1 MHFFRFIFEYFV
13 YFVYILIFSRILLIF
28 YTFLIEASKQKVYS
42 GGSKTF
48 RTHFLKKER
57 EKMKKKI
64 PCILACVA
72 AAALAL
78 TACSSQ
84 ETSSSTSQ
92 SETATQAESSQEAS
106 SESSTQA
113 AESSSGE
120 LDVLRIGLAAL
131 PTSLDPDSSIGIAS
145 IKLFYNMFDT
155 LLFTDKEGNICGQL
169 AESWEWIDDTTLN
182 ATLREGITF
191 HNGEPCTAEDVKF
204 TFDRILSG
212 YGDGTIAVLY
222 ETLDSVE
229 IVDDLTVSFKL
240 NQPDAAFE
248 QRLGSIWGA
257 SIVPKDYT
265 EEVGDEAFQTAP
277 IGTGP
282 YMMTEYSP
290 EKYVLERYDGFWG
303 DAPAAKR
310 LEFIAYPEA
319 SARMTALIT
328 GELDI
333 INDIPSDAIET
344 ISSTEGLNVVG
355 TPIKNIHIY
364 TFNTRDE
371 NSIMSNQQFRQA
383 ITKAIDRQQLVD
395 TLWNEYAKVPN
406 GHQFESYGD
415 LYIEDYPGVQY
426 DPDEARR
433 LVEESGYDGQEVIS
447 IEMADGYYTNGN
459 QAGEAIVSMLA
470 DVGIKAEVVFTD
482 VFSFQAD
489 IRAWSSASRFDNPLG
504 ALWLLFGPG
513 SGPANEETGSWIPT
527 EEFVEAGQTLIASS
541 DLEEQREAARTLLE
555 VFDTYCPGTYLYQ
568 AEDLYGIRDG
578 LEWDM
583 TYCEN
588 QIMPF
593 RASDLTVT
601 E

>member
-1 MHFFRFIFEYFV
+1 M
-13 YFVYILIFSRILLIF
+13 
-28 YTFLIEASKQKVYS
+28 T
-42 GGSKTF
+42 
-48 RTHFLKKER
+48 KKR
-57 EKMKKKI
+57 LG
-64 PCILACVA
+64 ILAGMMA
-72 AAALAL
+72 AAMAL
-78 TACSSQ
+78 TACGSSGESSGTTGSQ
-84 ETSSSTSQ
+84 TTASQTTDSQAETTQTETSQASQ
-92 SETATQAESSQEAS
+92 DGQSA
-106 SESSTQA
+106 
-113 AESSSGE
+113 E
-120 LDVLRIGLAAL
+120 LDVLRVGLAAL
-131 PTSLDPDSSIGIAS
+131 PTDLDPDKSIGIAS

-155 LLFTDKEGNICGQL
+155 LLFTDKEGEICGQL
-169 AESWEWIDDTTLN
+169 AEIWEWQDDTTLN
-182 ATLREGITF
+182 VTLREGVTF
-191 HNGEPCTAEDVKF
+191 QNGEPCTSEDVKF

-240 NQPDAAFE
+240 KEPDAAFE

-257 SIVPKDYT
+257 SIVPKDYV

-303 DAPAAKR
+303 EAPAVKR
-310 LEFIAYPEA
+310 IEFIAYPEA

-333 INDIPSDAIET
+333 INDVPGDAVET
-344 ISSTEGLNVVG
+344 IQNTEGLNVVG

-364 TFNTRDE
+364 TFNTKDE

-383 ITKAIDRQQLVD
+383 ITMAIDRQQLVD
-395 TLWNEYAKVPN
+395 TLWTDYAKVPN

-415 LYIEDYPGVQY
+415 LYIEDYEGVQY
-426 DPDEARR
+426 DPETARQ
-433 LVEESGYDGQEVIS
+433 LVEESGYDGEEVIS

-513 SGPANEETGSWIPT
+513 SGPANEETGSWTPT
-527 EEFVEAGQTLIASS
+527 EEFVQAGQTLIESQ

-593 RASDLTVT
+593 RAGDLTVT

>member
-1 MHFFRFIFEYFV
+1 M
-13 YFVYILIFSRILLIF
+13 
-28 YTFLIEASKQKVYS
+28 AK
-42 GGSKTF
+42 KT
-48 RTHFLKKER
+48 
-57 EKMKKKI
+57 I
-64 PCILACVA
+64 CILAGMMA
-72 AAALAL
+72 AAMLL
-78 TACSSQ
+78 TACGSNGGSS
-84 ETSSSTSQ
+84 SPSTSQ
-92 SETATQAESSQEAS
+92 TTDTQATESQTTATTQSSQG
-106 SESSTQA
+106 
-113 AESSSGE
+113 GE
-120 LDVLRIGLAAL
+120 LDVLRVGLAAL
-131 PTSLDPDSSIGIAS
+131 PTDLDPDKSIGIAS

-155 LLFTDKEGNICGQL
+155 LLFTDKEGEICGQL
-169 AESWEWIDDTTLN
+169 AESWEWQDDTTLN
-182 ATLREGITF
+182 VTLREGVTF
-191 HNGEPCTAEDVKF
+191 QNGEECTSEDVKF

-222 ETLDSVE
+222 ETLDSVD
-229 IVDDLTVSFKL
+229 IVDDLTVSFRLK
-240 NQPDAAFE
+240 QPDAAFE

-257 SIVPKDYT
+257 SIVPKDYL

-282 YMMTEYSP
+282 YMLTEYSP

-303 DAPAAKR
+303 EAPAVKR
-310 LEFIAYPEA
+310 IEFIAYPEA

-333 INDIPSDAIET
+333 INDVPSDAVET
-344 ISSTEGLNVVG
+344 IQNTEGLTVVG

-364 TFNTRDE
+364 VFNTKDE
-371 NSIMSNQQFRQA
+371 NSIMSNQKFRQA
-383 ITKAIDRQQLVD
+383 ITMAIDRQQLVD
-395 TLWNEYAKVPN
+395 TLWNDYAKVPN

-415 LYIEDYPGVQY
+415 LYIEDYEGVQY
-426 DPDEARR
+426 DPEQARK
-433 LVEESGYDGQEVIS
+433 LVAESGYDGEEVIS

-513 SGPANEETGSWIPT
+513 SGPANEETGSWTPT
-527 EEFVEAGQTLIASS
+527 EEFVEAGQTLIGSS
-541 DLEEQREAARTLLE
+541 DLNEQREAARTLLE

-593 RASDLTVT
+593 RAGDLKVT

>member
-1 MHFFRFIFEYFV
+1 M
-13 YFVYILIFSRILLIF
+13 
-28 YTFLIEASKQKVYS
+28 T
-42 GGSKTF
+42 
-48 RTHFLKKER
+48 KKR
-57 EKMKKKI
+57 LG
-64 PCILACVA
+64 ILAGMMA
-72 AAALAL
+72 AAMAL
-78 TACSSQ
+78 TACGSSGESSGTTGSQ
-84 ETSSSTSQ
+84 TTASQTTGSQAETTQTETSQASQ
-92 SETATQAESSQEAS
+92 DGQSA
-106 SESSTQA
+106 
-113 AESSSGE
+113 E
-120 LDVLRIGLAAL
+120 LDVLRVGLAAL
-131 PTSLDPDSSIGIAS
+131 PTDLDPDKSIGIAS

-155 LLFTDKEGNICGQL
+155 LLFTDKEGEICGQL
-169 AESWEWIDDTTLN
+169 AESWEWQDDTTLN
-182 ATLREGITF
+182 VTLREGVTF
-191 HNGEPCTAEDVKF
+191 QNGEPCTSEDVKF

-240 NQPDAAFE
+240 KEPDAAFE

-257 SIVPKDYT
+257 SIVPKDYV

-290 EKYVLERYDGFWG
+290 EKYVLERYDGLWG
-303 DAPAAKR
+303 AAPAVKR
-310 LEFIAYPEA
+310 IEFIAYPEA

-333 INDIPSDAIET
+333 INDVPGDAVET
-344 ISSTEGLNVVG
+344 IQNTEGLNVVG

-364 TFNTRDE
+364 TFNTKDE

-383 ITKAIDRQQLVD
+383 ITMAIDRQQLVD
-395 TLWNEYAKVPN
+395 TLWTDYAKVPN

-415 LYIEDYPGVQY
+415 LYIEDYEGVQY
-426 DPDEARR
+426 DPETARQ
-433 LVEESGYDGQEVIS
+433 LVEESGYDGEEVIS

-513 SGPANEETGSWIPT
+513 SGPANEETGSWTPT
-527 EEFVEAGQTLIASS
+527 EEFVQAGQTLIESQ

-593 RASDLTVT
+593 RAGDLTVT

>member
-1 MHFFRFIFEYFV
+1 M
-13 YFVYILIFSRILLIF
+13 
-28 YTFLIEASKQKVYS
+28 AK
-42 GGSKTF
+42 KT
-48 RTHFLKKER
+48 
-57 EKMKKKI
+57 I
-64 PCILACVA
+64 SILAGMMA
-72 AAALAL
+72 AAMLL
-78 TACSSQ
+78 TACGSNGGSS
-84 ETSSSTSQ
+84 SPSTSQ
-92 SETATQAESSQEAS
+92 TTDTQATESQTTATTQSSQG
-106 SESSTQA
+106 
-113 AESSSGE
+113 GE
-120 LDVLRIGLAAL
+120 LDVLRVGLAAL
-131 PTSLDPDSSIGIAS
+131 PTDLDPDKSIGIAS

-155 LLFTDKEGNICGQL
+155 LLFTDKEGEICGQL
-169 AESWEWIDDTTLN
+169 AESWEWQDDTTLN
-182 ATLREGITF
+182 VTLREGVTF
-191 HNGEPCTAEDVKF
+191 QNGEECTSEDVKF

-222 ETLDSVE
+222 ETLDSVD
-229 IVDDLTVSFKL
+229 IVDDLTVSFRLK
-240 NQPDAAFE
+240 QPDTAFE

-257 SIVPKDYT
+257 SIVPKDYL

-282 YMMTEYSP
+282 YMLTEYSP

-303 DAPAAKR
+303 EAPAVKR
-310 LEFIAYPEA
+310 IEFIAYPEA

-333 INDIPSDAIET
+333 INDVPSDAVET
-344 ISSTEGLNVVG
+344 IQNTEGLTVVG

-364 TFNTRDE
+364 VFNTKDE
-371 NSIMSNQQFRQA
+371 NSIMSNQKFRQA
-383 ITKAIDRQQLVD
+383 ITMAIDRQQLVD
-395 TLWNEYAKVPN
+395 TLWNDYAKVPN

-415 LYIEDYPGVQY
+415 LYIEDYEGVQY
-426 DPDEARR
+426 DPEQARK
-433 LVEESGYDGQEVIS
+433 LVAESGYDGEEVIS

-513 SGPANEETGSWIPT
+513 SSPANEETGSWTPT
-527 EEFVEAGQTLIASS
+527 EEFVEAGQTLIESS
-541 DLEEQREAARTLLE
+541 DLNEQREAARTLLE

-593 RASDLTVT
+593 RAGDLKVT

>member
-1 MHFFRFIFEYFV
+1 M
-13 YFVYILIFSRILLIF
+13 
-28 YTFLIEASKQKVYS
+28 AK
-42 GGSKTF
+42 KT
-48 RTHFLKKER
+48 
-57 EKMKKKI
+57 I
-64 PCILACVA
+64 CILAGMMA
-72 AAALAL
+72 AAMLL
-78 TACSSQ
+78 TACGSNGGSS
-84 ETSSSTSQ
+84 SPSTSQ
-92 SETATQAESSQEAS
+92 TTDTQATESQTTATTQSSQG
-106 SESSTQA
+106 
-113 AESSSGE
+113 GE
-120 LDVLRIGLAAL
+120 LDVLRVGLAAL
-131 PTSLDPDSSIGIAS
+131 PTDLDPDKSIGIAS

-155 LLFTDKEGNICGQL
+155 LLFTDKEGEICGQL
-169 AESWEWIDDTTLN
+169 AESWEWQDDTTLN
-182 ATLREGITF
+182 VTLREGVTF
-191 HNGEPCTAEDVKF
+191 QNGEECTSEDVKF

-222 ETLDSVE
+222 ETLDSVD
-229 IVDDLTVSFKL
+229 IVDDLTVSFRLK
-240 NQPDAAFE
+240 QPDTAFE

-257 SIVPKDYT
+257 SIVPKDYL

-282 YMMTEYSP
+282 YMLTEYSP

-303 DAPAAKR
+303 EAPAVKR
-310 LEFIAYPEA
+310 IEFIAYPEA

-333 INDIPSDAIET
+333 INDVPSDAVET
-344 ISSTEGLNVVG
+344 IQNTEGLTVVG

-364 TFNTRDE
+364 VFNTKDE
-371 NSIMSNQQFRQA
+371 NSIMSNQKFRQA
-383 ITKAIDRQQLVD
+383 ITMAIDRQQLVD
-395 TLWNEYAKVPN
+395 TLWNDYAKVPN

-415 LYIEDYPGVQY
+415 LYIEDYEGVQY
-426 DPDEARR
+426 DPEQARK
-433 LVEESGYDGQEVIS
+433 LVAESGYDGEEVIS

-513 SGPANEETGSWIPT
+513 SSPANEETGSWTPT
-527 EEFVEAGQTLIASS
+527 EEFVEAGQTLIESS
-541 DLEEQREAARTLLE
+541 DLNEQREAARTLLE

-593 RASDLTVT
+593 RAGDLKVT

>member
-1 MHFFRFIFEYFV
+1 M
-13 YFVYILIFSRILLIF
+13 
-28 YTFLIEASKQKVYS
+28 T
-42 GGSKTF
+42 
-48 RTHFLKKER
+48 KKR
-57 EKMKKKI
+57 LG
-64 PCILACVA
+64 ILAGMMA
-72 AAALAL
+72 AAMAL
-78 TACSSQ
+78 TACGSSGESSGTTGSQ
-84 ETSSSTSQ
+84 TTASQTTGSQAETTQTETSQASQ
-92 SETATQAESSQEAS
+92 DGQSA
-106 SESSTQA
+106 
-113 AESSSGE
+113 E
-120 LDVLRIGLAAL
+120 LDVLRVGLAAL
-131 PTSLDPDSSIGIAS
+131 PTDLDPDKSIGIAS

-155 LLFTDKEGNICGQL
+155 LLFTDKEGEICGQL
-169 AESWEWIDDTTLN
+169 AESWEWQDDTTLN
-182 ATLREGITF
+182 VTLREGVTF
-191 HNGEPCTAEDVKF
+191 QNGEPCTSEDVKF

-240 NQPDAAFE
+240 KEPDAAFE

-257 SIVPKDYT
+257 SIVPKDYV

-303 DAPAAKR
+303 EAPAVKR
-310 LEFIAYPEA
+310 IEFIAYPEA

-333 INDIPSDAIET
+333 INDVPGDAVET
-344 ISSTEGLNVVG
+344 IQITEGLNVVG

-364 TFNTRDE
+364 TFNTKDE

-383 ITKAIDRQQLVD
+383 ITMAIDRQQLVD
-395 TLWNEYAKVPN
+395 TLWTDYAKVPN

-415 LYIEDYPGVQY
+415 LYIEDYEGIQY
-426 DPDEARR
+426 DPEKARQ
-433 LVEESGYDGQEVIS
+433 LVEESGYDGEEVIS

-513 SGPANEETGSWIPT
+513 SGPANEETGSWTPT
-527 EEFVEAGQTLIASS
+527 EEFVQAGQTLIESQ

-593 RASDLTVT
+593 RAGDLTVT

>member
-1 MHFFRFIFEYFV
+1 M
-13 YFVYILIFSRILLIF
+13 
-28 YTFLIEASKQKVYS
+28 T
-42 GGSKTF
+42 
-48 RTHFLKKER
+48 KKR
-57 EKMKKKI
+57 LG
-64 PCILACVA
+64 ILAGMMA
-72 AAALAL
+72 AAMAL
-78 TACSSQ
+78 TACGSSGESSGTTGSQ
-84 ETSSSTSQ
+84 TTASQTTASQTTDSQAETTQTETSQASQ
-92 SETATQAESSQEAS
+92 DGQSA
-106 SESSTQA
+106 
-113 AESSSGE
+113 E
-120 LDVLRIGLAAL
+120 LDVLRVGLAAL
-131 PTSLDPDSSIGIAS
+131 PTDLDPDKSIGIAS

-155 LLFTDKEGNICGQL
+155 LLFTDKEGEICGQL
-169 AESWEWIDDTTLN
+169 AESWEWQDDTTLN
-182 ATLREGITF
+182 VTLREGVTF
-191 HNGEPCTAEDVKF
+191 QNGEPCTSEDVKF

-240 NQPDAAFE
+240 KEPDAAFE

-257 SIVPKDYT
+257 SIVPKDYV

-303 DAPAAKR
+303 EAPAVKR
-310 LEFIAYPEA
+310 IEFIAYPEA

-333 INDIPSDAIET
+333 INDVPGDAVET
-344 ISSTEGLNVVG
+344 IQNTEGLNVVG

-364 TFNTRDE
+364 TFNTKDE

-383 ITKAIDRQQLVD
+383 ITMAIDRQQLVD
-395 TLWNEYAKVPN
+395 TLWTDYAKVPN

-415 LYIEDYPGVQY
+415 LYIEDYEGVQY
-426 DPDEARR
+426 DPETARQ
-433 LVEESGYDGQEVIS
+433 LVEESGYDGEEVIS

-513 SGPANEETGSWIPT
+513 SGPANEETGSWTPT
-527 EEFVEAGQTLIASS
+527 EEFVQAGQTLIESQ

-593 RASDLTVT
+593 RAGDLTVT

>member
-1 MHFFRFIFEYFV
+1 M
-13 YFVYILIFSRILLIF
+13 
-28 YTFLIEASKQKVYS
+28 T
-42 GGSKTF
+42 
-48 RTHFLKKER
+48 KKR
-57 EKMKKKI
+57 LG
-64 PCILACVA
+64 ILAGMMA
-72 AAALAL
+72 AAVAL
-78 TACSSQ
+78 TACGSSGESSGTTGSQ
-84 ETSSSTSQ
+84 TTASQTTDSQAETTQTETSQASQ
-92 SETATQAESSQEAS
+92 DGQSA
-106 SESSTQA
+106 
-113 AESSSGE
+113 E
-120 LDVLRIGLAAL
+120 LDVLRVGLAAL
-131 PTSLDPDSSIGIAS
+131 PTDLDPDKSIGIAS

-155 LLFTDKEGNICGQL
+155 LLFTDKEGEICGQL
-169 AESWEWIDDTTLN
+169 AESWEWQDDTTLN
-182 ATLREGITF
+182 VTLREGVTF
-191 HNGEPCTAEDVKF
+191 QNGEPCTSEDVKF

-240 NQPDAAFE
+240 KEPDAAFE

-257 SIVPKDYT
+257 SIVPKDYV

-303 DAPAAKR
+303 EAPAVKR
-310 LEFIAYPEA
+310 IEFIAYPEA

-333 INDIPSDAIET
+333 INDVPGDAVET
-344 ISSTEGLNVVG
+344 IQNTEGLNVVG

-364 TFNTRDE
+364 TFNTKDE

-383 ITKAIDRQQLVD
+383 ITMAIDRQQLVD
-395 TLWNEYAKVPN
+395 TLWTDYAKVPN

-415 LYIEDYPGVQY
+415 LYIEDYEGVQY
-426 DPDEARR
+426 DPETARQ
-433 LVEESGYDGQEVIS
+433 LVEESGYDGEEVIS

-513 SGPANEETGSWIPT
+513 SGPANEETGSWTPT
-527 EEFVEAGQTLIASS
+527 EEFVQAGQTLIESQ

-593 RASDLTVT
+593 RAGDLTVT

>member
-1 MHFFRFIFEYFV
+1 M
-13 YFVYILIFSRILLIF
+13 
-28 YTFLIEASKQKVYS
+28 T
-42 GGSKTF
+42 
-48 RTHFLKKER
+48 KKR
-57 EKMKKKI
+57 LG
-64 PCILACVA
+64 ILAGMMA
-72 AAALAL
+72 AAMAL
-78 TACSSQ
+78 TACGSSGESSGTTGSQ
-84 ETSSSTSQ
+84 TTASQTTGSQAETTQTETSQASQ
-92 SETATQAESSQEAS
+92 DGQSA
-106 SESSTQA
+106 
-113 AESSSGE
+113 E
-120 LDVLRIGLAAL
+120 LDVLRVGLAAL
-131 PTSLDPDSSIGIAS
+131 PTDLDPDKSIGIAS

-155 LLFTDKEGNICGQL
+155 LLFTDKEGEICGQL
-169 AESWEWIDDTTLN
+169 AESWEWQDDTTLN
-182 ATLREGITF
+182 VTLREGVTF
-191 HNGEPCTAEDVKF
+191 QNGEPCTSEDVKF

-240 NQPDAAFE
+240 KEPDAAFE

-257 SIVPKDYT
+257 SIVPKDYV

-303 DAPAAKR
+303 EAPAVKR
-310 LEFIAYPEA
+310 IEFIAYPEA

-333 INDIPSDAIET
+333 INDVPGDAVET
-344 ISSTEGLNVVG
+344 IQNTEGLNVVG

-364 TFNTRDE
+364 TFNTKDE

-383 ITKAIDRQQLVD
+383 ITMAIDRQQLVD
-395 TLWNEYAKVPN
+395 TLWTDYAKVPN

-415 LYIEDYPGVQY
+415 LYIEDYEGIQY
-426 DPDEARR
+426 DPEKARQ
-433 LVEESGYDGQEVIS
+433 LVEESGYDGEEVIS

-459 QAGEAIVSMLA
+459 QAGEAIVSLLA

-513 SGPANEETGSWIPT
+513 SGPANEETGSWTPT
-527 EEFVEAGQTLIASS
+527 EEFVQAGQTLIESQ

-593 RASDLTVT
+593 RAGDLTVT

>member
-1 MHFFRFIFEYFV
+1 M
-13 YFVYILIFSRILLIF
+13 
-28 YTFLIEASKQKVYS
+28 T
-42 GGSKTF
+42 
-48 RTHFLKKER
+48 KKR
-57 EKMKKKI
+57 LG
-64 PCILACVA
+64 ILAGMMA
-72 AAALAL
+72 AAMAL
-78 TACSSQ
+78 TACGSSGESSGTTGSQ
-84 ETSSSTSQ
+84 TTASQTTDSQAETTQTETSQASQDGQST
-92 SETATQAESSQEAS
+92 
-106 SESSTQA
+106 
-113 AESSSGE
+113 E
-120 LDVLRIGLAAL
+120 LDVLRVGLAAL
-131 PTSLDPDSSIGIAS
+131 PTDLDPDKSIGIAS

-155 LLFTDKEGNICGQL
+155 LLFTDKEGEICGQL
-169 AESWEWIDDTTLN
+169 AESWEWQDDTTLN
-182 ATLREGITF
+182 VTLREGVTF
-191 HNGEPCTAEDVKF
+191 QNGEPCTSEDVKF

-240 NQPDAAFE
+240 KEPDAAFE

-257 SIVPKDYT
+257 SIVPKDYV

-303 DAPAAKR
+303 EAPAVKR
-310 LEFIAYPEA
+310 IEFIAYPEA

-333 INDIPSDAIET
+333 INDVPGDAVET
-344 ISSTEGLNVVG
+344 IQNTEGLNVVG

-364 TFNTRDE
+364 TFNTKDE

-383 ITKAIDRQQLVD
+383 ITMAIDRQQLVD
-395 TLWNEYAKVPN
+395 TLWTDYAKVPN

-415 LYIEDYPGVQY
+415 LYIEDYEGVQY
-426 DPDEARR
+426 DPETARQ
-433 LVEESGYDGQEVIS
+433 LVEESGYDGEEVIS

-513 SGPANEETGSWIPT
+513 SGPANEETGSWTPT
-527 EEFVEAGQTLIASS
+527 EEFVQAGQTLIESQ

-593 RASDLTVT
+593 RAGDLTVT

>member
-1 MHFFRFIFEYFV
+1 MTRKRWH
-13 YFVYILIFSRILLIF
+13 
-28 YTFLIEASKQKVYS
+28 
-42 GGSKTF
+42 
-48 RTHFLKKER
+48 
-57 EKMKKKI
+57 
-64 PCILACVA
+64 ILAGMMA
-72 AAALAL
+72 AAMAL
-78 TACSSQ
+78 TACGGSGESSGTTGSQ
-84 ETSSSTSQ
+84 TTASQTTGSQAETTQTETSQASQ
-92 SETATQAESSQEAS
+92 DGQSA
-106 SESSTQA
+106 
-113 AESSSGE
+113 E
-120 LDVLRIGLAAL
+120 LDVLRVGLAAL
-131 PTSLDPDSSIGIAS
+131 PTDLDPDKSIGIAS

-155 LLFTDKEGNICGQL
+155 LLFTDKEGEICGQL
-169 AESWEWIDDTTLN
+169 AESWEWKDDTTLN
-182 ATLREGITF
+182 VTLREGVTF
-191 HNGEPCTAEDVKF
+191 QNGEPCTSEDVKF

-229 IVDDLTVSFKL
+229 IVDDLTITFKL
-240 NQPDAAFE
+240 KEPDAAFE

-257 SIVPKDYT
+257 SIVPKDYV
-265 EEVGDEAFQTAP
+265 EEIGDEAFQTAP

-282 YMMTEYSP
+282 YKMVEYSP

-303 DAPAAKR
+303 EAPAAKR
-310 LEFIAYPEA
+310 IEFIAYPEA

-333 INDIPSDAIET
+333 INDVPSDAVET
-344 ISSTEGLNVVG
+344 IQNTEGLSVVG

-364 TFNTRDE
+364 VFNTKNQD
-371 NSIMSNQQFRQA
+371 SIMSNQQFRQA
-383 ITKAIDRQQLVD
+383 ITMAIDRQQLVD
-395 TLWNEYAKVPN
+395 TLWTDYAEVPN
-406 GHQFESYGD
+406 GHQFKSYGN

-426 DPDEARR
+426 DPEKARQ
-433 LVEESGYDGQEVIS
+433 LVAESGYDGEEVIS

-482 VFSFQAD
+482 VFSFEAD

-513 SGPANEETGSWIPT
+513 SSPANEEKGSWTPT
-527 EEFVEAGQTLIASS
+527 EEFVEAGQTLIESK

-593 RASDLTVT
+593 RAGDFMVA

>member
-1 MHFFRFIFEYFV
+1 M
-13 YFVYILIFSRILLIF
+13 
-28 YTFLIEASKQKVYS
+28 T
-42 GGSKTF
+42 
-48 RTHFLKKER
+48 KKR
-57 EKMKKKI
+57 LG
-64 PCILACVA
+64 ILAGMMA
-72 AAALAL
+72 AAMAL
-78 TACSSQ
+78 TACGSSGESSGTTGSQ
-84 ETSSSTSQ
+84 TTASQTAGSQGETTQTETSQASQ
-92 SETATQAESSQEAS
+92 DGQSA
-106 SESSTQA
+106 
-113 AESSSGE
+113 E
-120 LDVLRIGLAAL
+120 LDVLRVGLAAL
-131 PTSLDPDSSIGIAS
+131 PTDLDPDKSIGIAS

-155 LLFTDKEGNICGQL
+155 LLFTDKEGEICGQL
-169 AESWEWIDDTTLN
+169 AESWEWQDDTTLN
-182 ATLREGITF
+182 VTLREGVTF
-191 HNGEPCTAEDVKF
+191 QNGEPCTSEDVKF

-240 NQPDAAFE
+240 KEPDAAFE

-257 SIVPKDYT
+257 SIVPKDYV

-303 DAPAAKR
+303 EAPAVKR
-310 LEFIAYPEA
+310 IEFIAYPEA

-333 INDIPSDAIET
+333 INDVPGDAVET
-344 ISSTEGLNVVG
+344 IQNTEGLNVVG

-364 TFNTRDE
+364 TFNTKDE

-383 ITKAIDRQQLVD
+383 ITMAIDRQQLVD
-395 TLWNEYAKVPN
+395 TLWTDYAKVPN

-415 LYIEDYPGVQY
+415 LYIEDYEGIQY
-426 DPDEARR
+426 DPEKARQ
-433 LVEESGYDGQEVIS
+433 LVEESGYDGEEVIS

-513 SGPANEETGSWIPT
+513 SGPANEETGSWTPT
-527 EEFVEAGQTLIASS
+527 EEFVQAGQTLIESQ

-593 RASDLTVT
+593 RAGDLTVT

>member
-1 MHFFRFIFEYFV
+1 M
-13 YFVYILIFSRILLIF
+13 
-28 YTFLIEASKQKVYS
+28 T
-42 GGSKTF
+42 
-48 RTHFLKKER
+48 KKR
-57 EKMKKKI
+57 LG
-64 PCILACVA
+64 ILAGMMA
-72 AAALAL
+72 AAMAL
-78 TACSSQ
+78 TACGSSGESSGTTGSQ
-84 ETSSSTSQ
+84 TTASQTTDSQAETTQTETSQASQ
-92 SETATQAESSQEAS
+92 DGQSA
-106 SESSTQA
+106 
-113 AESSSGE
+113 E
-120 LDVLRIGLAAL
+120 LDVLRVGLAAL
-131 PTSLDPDSSIGIAS
+131 PTDLDPDKSIGIAS

-155 LLFTDKEGNICGQL
+155 LLFTDKEGEICGQL
-169 AESWEWIDDTTLN
+169 AESWEWQDDTTLN
-182 ATLREGITF
+182 VTLREGVTF
-191 HNGEPCTAEDVKF
+191 QNGEPCTSEDVKF

-240 NQPDAAFE
+240 KEPDAAFE

-257 SIVPKDYT
+257 SIVPKDYV

-303 DAPAAKR
+303 EAPAVKR
-310 LEFIAYPEA
+310 IEFIAYPEA

-333 INDIPSDAIET
+333 INDVPGDAVET
-344 ISSTEGLNVVG
+344 IQNTEGLNVVG

-364 TFNTRDE
+364 TFNTKDE

-383 ITKAIDRQQLVD
+383 ITMAIDRQQLVD
-395 TLWNEYAKVPN
+395 TLWTDYAKVPN

-415 LYIEDYPGVQY
+415 LYIEDYEGVQY
-426 DPDEARR
+426 DPETARQ
-433 LVEESGYDGQEVIS
+433 LVEESGYDGEEVIS

-513 SGPANEETGSWIPT
+513 SGPANEETGSWTPT
-527 EEFVEAGQTLIASS
+527 EEFVQAGQTLIESQ

-593 RASDLTVT
+593 RAGDLTVT

>member
-1 MHFFRFIFEYFV
+1 M
-13 YFVYILIFSRILLIF
+13 
-28 YTFLIEASKQKVYS
+28 T
-42 GGSKTF
+42 
-48 RTHFLKKER
+48 KKR
-57 EKMKKKI
+57 LG
-64 PCILACVA
+64 ILAGMMA
-72 AAALAL
+72 AAMAL
-78 TACSSQ
+78 TACGSSGESSGTTGSQ
-84 ETSSSTSQ
+84 TTASQTTDSQAETTQTETSQASQDGQST
-92 SETATQAESSQEAS
+92 
-106 SESSTQA
+106 
-113 AESSSGE
+113 E
-120 LDVLRIGLAAL
+120 LDVLRVGLAAL
-131 PTSLDPDSSIGIAS
+131 PTDLDPDKSIGIAS

-155 LLFTDKEGNICGQL
+155 LLFTDKEGEICGQL
-169 AESWEWIDDTTLN
+169 AESWEWQDDTTLN
-182 ATLREGITF
+182 VTLREGVTF
-191 HNGEPCTAEDVKF
+191 QNGEPCTSEDVKF

-240 NQPDAAFE
+240 KEPDAAFE

-257 SIVPKDYT
+257 SIVPKDYV

-303 DAPAAKR
+303 EAPAVKR
-310 LEFIAYPEA
+310 IEFIAYPEA

-333 INDIPSDAIET
+333 INDVPGDAVET
-344 ISSTEGLNVVG
+344 IQNTEGLNVVG

-364 TFNTRDE
+364 TFNTKDE

-383 ITKAIDRQQLVD
+383 ITMAIDRQQLVD
-395 TLWNEYAKVPN
+395 TLWTDYAKVPN

-415 LYIEDYPGVQY
+415 LYIEDYEGIQY
-426 DPDEARR
+426 DPEKARQ
-433 LVEESGYDGQEVIS
+433 LVEESGYDGEEVIS

-513 SGPANEETGSWIPT
+513 SGPANEETGSWTPT
-527 EEFVEAGQTLIASS
+527 EEFVQAGQTLIESQ

-593 RASDLTVT
+593 RAGDLTVT

>member
-1 MHFFRFIFEYFV
+1 M
-13 YFVYILIFSRILLIF
+13 
-28 YTFLIEASKQKVYS
+28 T
-42 GGSKTF
+42 
-48 RTHFLKKER
+48 KKR
-57 EKMKKKI
+57 LG
-64 PCILACVA
+64 ILAGMMA
-72 AAALAL
+72 AAMAL
-78 TACSSQ
+78 TACGSSGESSGTTGSQ
-84 ETSSSTSQ
+84 TTASQTTGSQAETTQTETSQASQ
-92 SETATQAESSQEAS
+92 DGQSA
-106 SESSTQA
+106 
-113 AESSSGE
+113 E
-120 LDVLRIGLAAL
+120 LDVLRVGLAAL
-131 PTSLDPDSSIGIAS
+131 PTDLDPDKSIGIAS

-155 LLFTDKEGNICGQL
+155 LLFTDKEGEICGQL
-169 AESWEWIDDTTLN
+169 AESWEWQDDTTLN
-182 ATLREGITF
+182 VTLREGVTF
-191 HNGEPCTAEDVKF
+191 QNGEPCTSEDVKF

-240 NQPDAAFE
+240 KEPDAAFE

-257 SIVPKDYT
+257 SIVPKDYV

-277 IGTGP
+277 IGAGP

-303 DAPAAKR
+303 EAPAVKR
-310 LEFIAYPEA
+310 IEFIAYPEA

-333 INDIPSDAIET
+333 INDVPGDAVET
-344 ISSTEGLNVVG
+344 IQNTEGLNVVG

-364 TFNTRDE
+364 TFNTKDE

-383 ITKAIDRQQLVD
+383 ITMAIDRQQLVD
-395 TLWNEYAKVPN
+395 TLWTDYAKVPN

-415 LYIEDYPGVQY
+415 LYIEDYEGIQY
-426 DPDEARR
+426 DPEKARQ
-433 LVEESGYDGQEVIS
+433 LVEESGYDGEEVIS

-513 SGPANEETGSWIPT
+513 SGPANEETGSWTPT
-527 EEFVEAGQTLIASS
+527 EEFVQAGQTLIESQ

-593 RASDLTVT
+593 RAGDLTVT

>member
-1 MHFFRFIFEYFV
+1 MIGYNPYGFKK
-13 YFVYILIFSRILLIF
+13 
-28 YTFLIEASKQKVYS
+28 ASN
-42 GGSKTF
+42 
-48 RTHFLKKER
+48 KESEK
-57 EKMKKKI
+57 EKMAKKTI
-64 PCILACVA
+64 CILAGMMA
-72 AAALAL
+72 AAMLL
-78 TACSSQ
+78 TACGSNGGSS
-84 ETSSSTSQ
+84 SPSTSQ
-92 SETATQAESSQEAS
+92 TTDTQATESQTTATTQSSQG
-106 SESSTQA
+106 
-113 AESSSGE
+113 GE
-120 LDVLRIGLAAL
+120 LDVLRVGLAAL
-131 PTSLDPDSSIGIAS
+131 PTDLDPDKSIGIAS

-155 LLFTDKEGNICGQL
+155 LLFTDKEGEICGQL
-169 AESWEWIDDTTLN
+169 AESWEWQDDTTLN
-182 ATLREGITF
+182 VTLREGVTF
-191 HNGEPCTAEDVKF
+191 QNGEECTSEDVKF

-222 ETLDSVE
+222 ETLDSVD
-229 IVDDLTVSFKL
+229 IVDDLTVSFRLK
-240 NQPDAAFE
+240 QPDTAFE

-257 SIVPKDYT
+257 SIVPKDYL

-282 YMMTEYSP
+282 YMLTEYSP

-303 DAPAAKR
+303 EAPAVKR
-310 LEFIAYPEA
+310 IEFIAYPEA

-333 INDIPSDAIET
+333 INDVPSDAVET
-344 ISSTEGLNVVG
+344 IQNTEGLTVVG

-364 TFNTRDE
+364 VFNTKDE
-371 NSIMSNQQFRQA
+371 NSIMSNQKFRQA
-383 ITKAIDRQQLVD
+383 ITMAIDRQQLVD
-395 TLWNEYAKVPN
+395 TLWNDYAKVPN

-415 LYIEDYPGVQY
+415 LYIEDYEGVQY
-426 DPDEARR
+426 DPEQARK
-433 LVEESGYDGQEVIS
+433 LVAESGYDGEEVIS

-513 SGPANEETGSWIPT
+513 SSPANEETGSWTPT
-527 EEFVEAGQTLIASS
+527 EEFVEAGQTLIESS
-541 DLEEQREAARTLLE
+541 DLNEQREAARTLLE

-593 RASDLTVT
+593 RAGDLKVT

>member
-1 MHFFRFIFEYFV
+1 MIGYNPYGFKK
-13 YFVYILIFSRILLIF
+13 
-28 YTFLIEASKQKVYS
+28 ASN
-42 GGSKTF
+42 
-48 RTHFLKKER
+48 KESEK
-57 EKMKKKI
+57 EKMAKKTI
-64 PCILACVA
+64 SILAGMMA
-72 AAALAL
+72 AAMLL
-78 TACSSQ
+78 TACGSNGGSSSPSTSHTTDTQATESQTTATTQSSQ
-84 ETSSSTSQ
+84 G
-92 SETATQAESSQEAS
+92 
-106 SESSTQA
+106 
-113 AESSSGE
+113 GE
-120 LDVLRIGLAAL
+120 LDVLRVGLAAL
-131 PTSLDPDSSIGIAS
+131 PTDLDPDKSIGIAS

-155 LLFTDKEGNICGQL
+155 LLFTDKEGEICGQL
-169 AESWEWIDDTTLN
+169 AESWEWQDDTTLN
-182 ATLREGITF
+182 VTLREGVTF
-191 HNGEPCTAEDVKF
+191 QNGEECTSEDVKF

-222 ETLDSVE
+222 ETLDSVD
-229 IVDDLTVSFKL
+229 IVDDLTVSFRLK
-240 NQPDAAFE
+240 QPDTAFE

-257 SIVPKDYT
+257 SIVPKDYL

-282 YMMTEYSP
+282 YMLTEYSP

-303 DAPAAKR
+303 EAPAVKR
-310 LEFIAYPEA
+310 IEFIAYPEA

-333 INDIPSDAIET
+333 INDVPSDAVET
-344 ISSTEGLNVVG
+344 IQNTEGLTVVG

-364 TFNTRDE
+364 VFNTKDE
-371 NSIMSNQQFRQA
+371 NSIMSNQKFRQA
-383 ITKAIDRQQLVD
+383 ITMAIDRQQLVD
-395 TLWNEYAKVPN
+395 TLWNDYAKVPN

-415 LYIEDYPGVQY
+415 LYIEDYEGVQY
-426 DPDEARR
+426 DPEQARK
-433 LVEESGYDGQEVIS
+433 LVAESGYDGEEVIS

-513 SGPANEETGSWIPT
+513 SSPANEETGSWTPT
-527 EEFVEAGQTLIASS
+527 EEFVEAGQTLIESS
-541 DLEEQREAARTLLE
+541 DLNEQREAARTLLE

-593 RASDLTVT
+593 RAGDLKVT

>member
-1 MHFFRFIFEYFV
+1 M
-13 YFVYILIFSRILLIF
+13 
-28 YTFLIEASKQKVYS
+28 T
-42 GGSKTF
+42 
-48 RTHFLKKER
+48 KKR
-57 EKMKKKI
+57 LG
-64 PCILACVA
+64 ILAGMMA
-72 AAALAL
+72 AAMAL
-78 TACSSQ
+78 TACGSSGESSGTTGSQ
-84 ETSSSTSQ
+84 TTASQTTGSQAETTQTETSQASQ
-92 SETATQAESSQEAS
+92 DGQSA
-106 SESSTQA
+106 
-113 AESSSGE
+113 E
-120 LDVLRIGLAAL
+120 LDVLRVGLAAL
-131 PTSLDPDSSIGIAS
+131 PTDLDPDKSIGIAS

-155 LLFTDKEGNICGQL
+155 LLFTDKEGEICGQL
-169 AESWEWIDDTTLN
+169 AESWEWQDDTTLN
-182 ATLREGITF
+182 VTLREGVTF
-191 HNGEPCTAEDVKF
+191 QNGEPCTSEDVKF

-240 NQPDAAFE
+240 KEPDAAFE

-257 SIVPKDYT
+257 SIVPKDYV

-303 DAPAAKR
+303 EAPAVKR
-310 LEFIAYPEA
+310 IEFIAYPEA

-333 INDIPSDAIET
+333 INDVPGDAVET
-344 ISSTEGLNVVG
+344 IQNTEGLNVVG

-364 TFNTRDE
+364 TFNTKDE

-383 ITKAIDRQQLVD
+383 ITMAIDRQQLVD
-395 TLWNEYAKVPN
+395 TLWTDYAKVPN

-415 LYIEDYPGVQY
+415 LYIEDYEGVQY
-426 DPDEARR
+426 DPETARQ
-433 LVEESGYDGQEVIS
+433 LVEESGYDGEEVIS

-513 SGPANEETGSWIPT
+513 SGPANEETGSWTPT
-527 EEFVEAGQTLIASS
+527 EEFVQAGQTLIESQ

-593 RASDLTVT
+593 RAGDLTVT